1 MRETKSVETEVE
13 GELLSLIDTI
23 WEISCNLLGISS

>member
-1 MRETKSVETEVE
+1 MRETKSVGTEVE

-23 WEISCNLLGISS
+23 WEISRNLLGISS

>member
-1 MRETKSVETEVE
+1 MRETKSVRTEVE

-23 WEISCNLLGISS
+23 WEISRNLLGISS